1 MGANAKHLSPFFKRY
16 SVLLRSIYFGLHSPS
31 QTANKGTV
39 SSKECSE
46 RRESQVTAVRA
57 HYSFV
62 SIASVTF
69 WALDDGTFTDFMR
82 FL

>member
-1 MGANAKHLSPFFKRY
+1 MQSICPHFLAIFGFASFY
-16 SVLLRSIYFGLHSPS
+16 LLGLQSPS